1 MKNEIELKI
10 IALIDKIRPF
20 LISDGGNLEYIKFED
35 GIVYVRLTGACKDCS
50 MIDITLKDGS
60 VLEQALGDINFQEN
74 GSIIDQINKIN
85 MKMEEDTSYAP
96 LSAPPI

>member
-50 MIDITLKDGS
+50 MIDITLKDGI
-60 VLEQALGDINFQEN
+60 EEMIINEIPEVKEVKN
-74 GSIIDQINKIN
+74 ID
-85 MKMEEDTSYAP
+85 
-96 LSAPPI
+96 